1 MNTRKIATYTSI
13 GSFTFVLIN
22 AIYFF
27 INYYNDTEKIDSH
40 SDTIAGFFYGAMILN
55 FGLVIYSISLTSKH
69 EKIVADKQEFVDRE
83 KDLKKIIEYYKKS
96 LNIHSTTN
104 HNINHSL
111 RQLLNDCY
119 EAIVKTEFERY
130 IEINAKFFQF
140 LQFLTT
146 NIKEN
151 FDVLTKNSCSV
162 YILLVEEDEQNEENF
177 LVNTLFRDPIS
188 YPKRDLID
196 KDFDNF
202 YYANQFFPLQQILD
216 ESNNVDHFVCDNC
229 ITHKSFYDRI
239 QDWHD
244 YYKSMLCVPIRK
256 FIGIEEESGERVDYY
271 RTIGFLVVDNFEG
284 NLDNKIAIEQLKGYS
299 DQLYHLFIIFT
310 HLEKLFY
317 DTQNDKLQRTSKQS
331 D

>member
-1 MNTRKIATYTSI
+1 MRKIATYASI
-13 GSFTFVLIN
+13 GSFAFVFLN
-22 AIYFF
+22 ALYFF
-27 INYYNDTEKIDSH
+27 YNYYNRLDEIPAD
-40 SDTIAGFFYGAMILN
+40 DDIIAKFFLFAMLLN
-55 FGLVIYSISLTSKH
+55 FGLVIYSISLTSRH
-69 EKIVADKQEFVDRE
+69 EKIIADKQEFVDRE
-83 KDLKKIIEYYKKS
+83 KELKKIIDYYKQS

-104 HNINHSL
+104 HNISHSL

-130 IEINAKFFQF
+130 LEINAKFFQF

-146 NIKEN
+146 NVKEN
-151 FDVLTKNSCSV
+151 FDVLTKNACSV
-162 YILLVEEDEQNEENF
+162 YVLLVEEDEQNDDNY

-202 YYANQFFPLQQILD
+202 YYANQFFPLTQILD
-216 ESNNVDHFVCDNC
+216 EGNNVNHFVCDDC

-256 FIGIEEESGERVDYY
+256 YIGIEEEDGERVDYY

-284 NLDNKIAIEQLKGYS
+284 NLDNKIAIEQLKGYA

-317 DTQNDKLQRTSKQS
+317 ETQNDKLQGTSEQS
-331 D
+331 N